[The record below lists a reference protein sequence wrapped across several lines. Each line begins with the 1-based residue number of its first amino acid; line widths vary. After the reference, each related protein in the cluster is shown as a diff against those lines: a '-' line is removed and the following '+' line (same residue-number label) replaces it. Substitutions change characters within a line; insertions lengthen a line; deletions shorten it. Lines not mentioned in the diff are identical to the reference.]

1 MHNLLTA
8 IKYLHSVNVI
18 HRDLKPANVLVNE
31 DCSVQ
36 VCDFG
41 LARSLSGIETAQL
54 LLRKTSDERDEED
67 SKMSDEDSSLTAAP
81 LE

>member
-1 MHNLLTA
+1 MA

-41 LARSLSGIETAQL
+41 LARSLSGIESAQL
-54 LLRKTSDERDEED
+54 ILRKTPADQDED
-67 SKMSDEDSSLTAAP
+67 KYMSDGENSQHDSFVP